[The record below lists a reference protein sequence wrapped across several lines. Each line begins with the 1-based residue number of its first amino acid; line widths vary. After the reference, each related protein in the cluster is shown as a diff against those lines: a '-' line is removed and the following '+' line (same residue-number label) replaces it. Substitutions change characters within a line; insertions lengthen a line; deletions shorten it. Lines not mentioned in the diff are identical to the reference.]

1 MADGI
6 QILKDFVE
14 NTISEKDFEQQLYT
28 NPDLEKI
35 LSDPSIAWQGTYLQD
50 TNPFLYLAEQDYKSS
65 VGKLN
70 AHGTVK
76 LFLSKIG
83 VEFTSSTQY
92 SDEYNLILS
101 TSPKYIDAE
110 PDFIEKY
117 ILPEDKTLS
126 KTDQKL
132 YMKQRY
138 AELFKY
144 QTKPPQWIQNPNW
157 PIKNNKPLFFLGQIA
172 IKNGDIFHDNGGVYL
187 FADPETGTIET
198 VTQFY

>member
-6 QILKDFVE
+6 QILKDFVG

-35 LSDPSIAWQGTYLQD
+35 LSDPSITWQGTYLQD
-50 TNPFLYLAEQDYKSS
+50 TNPFLFLAEQDYKSS

-70 AHGTVK
+70 AHGAVK

-83 VEFTSSTQY
+83 VEFTSSTEY

-101 TSPKYIDAE
+101 TSPKYIDAD

-126 KTDQKL
+126 KADQKL

-138 AELFKY
+138 AHLFKY

-157 PIKNNKPLFFLGQIA
+157 PIKNDKPFFFLGQID
-172 IKNGDIFHDNGGVYL
+172 IKDCDLFHDNGCVYL
-187 FADPETGTIET
+187 FVDPETEAIET
-198 VTQFY
+198 VKQFY